1 MNKYQIVEI
10 GEQLNHAGTKA
21 TADIAK
27 VADALGFEDIYIR
40 MATCRKGFLGK
51 IQRQIGFFGDWNK
64 CYSRIEEGSIV
75 LFQHPFHYPQ
85 LTRER
90 ILRKIKETKKAK
102 IISLVHDVEELRV
115 FRFNDYYAG
124 EFRTMIDIADVLIVH
139 NEKMKQWFV
148 DRGIVP
154 DRIVCLEIFDYLQ
167 PQNKENLP
175 TFEKCITIAGNLD
188 TTKCGYIRQ
197 LNEIPEVGVKLYGP
211 NFDEKMKDYPNVR
224 YEGSFPSDEIP
235 GKLQSGFG
243 LVWDGDS
250 INGCQGLSGQYLKY
264 NNPHKLSLYLSSG
277 LPVVIWKDA
286 AEASFVEQKHVGICV
301 DNLHE
306 LQGVF
311 EKISDTDYAEMAQNV
326 RELSKDLCKGQYAI
340 KAIEEAINLIFVTE
354 KNR

>member
-64 CYSRIEEGSIV
+64 CYSRIEEGSVV
-75 LFQHPFHYPQ
+75 LLQHPFHYPQ

-90 ILRKIKETKKAK
+90 ILRKIKEIKKAK
-102 IISLVHDVEELRV
+102 IISLVHDVEELRA

-124 EFRTMIDIADVLIVH
+124 EFRAMTDIADVLIVH
-139 NEKMKQWFV
+139 NENMKQWFV
-148 DRGIVP
+148 ERGIDS
-154 DRIVCLEIFDYLQ
+154 DRIVCLGIFDYLQ
-167 PQNKENLP
+167 AQGKKNLP
-175 TFEKCITIAGNLD
+175 AYEKCITIAGNLD
-188 TTKCGYIRQ
+188 TTKCGYIIQ

-211 NFDEKMKDYPNVR
+211 NFDEKMKDYPNVS

-235 GKLQSGFG
+235 QKLQSGFG

-250 INGCQGLSGQYLKY
+250 INGCQGLSGQYLRY

-277 LPVVIWKDA
+277 LPVVVWKDA
-286 AEASFVEQKHVGICV
+286 AVASFIEQNHVGICV
-301 DNLHE
+301 DKLQE
-306 LQGVF
+306 LPEVF
-311 EKISDTDYAEMAQNV
+311 KKISESDYIGMAQNV
-326 RELSKDLCKGQYAI
+326 RELSRNLCNGQYAA
-340 KAIEEAINLIFVTE
+340 KAIKEALKKLSANEE
-354 KNR
+354 